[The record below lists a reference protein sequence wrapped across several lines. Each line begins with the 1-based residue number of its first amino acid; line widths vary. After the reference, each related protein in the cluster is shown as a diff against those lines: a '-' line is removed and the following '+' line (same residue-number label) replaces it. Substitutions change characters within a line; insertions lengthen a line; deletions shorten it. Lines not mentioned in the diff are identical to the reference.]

1 MVYASGPGHMHS
13 SSSSMLFALP
23 LSENELWLG
32 SLPSFQWSELGLETS
47 LVVLIIKDEHDLFF
61 YLCYQ
66 ALPSRIALSYKCSV
80 TFVERHIVDS
90 NCNGLVLANIEYK
103 AFIEI

>member
-1 MVYASGPGHMHS
+1 MHS
-13 SSSSMLFALP
+13 SSSSILFALP
-23 LSENELWLG
+23 LSSENELWLG
-32 SLPSFQWSELGLETS
+32 SLLSFQWSELGLETS

-80 TFVERHIVDS
+80 IFVERHIVDG

-103 AFIEI
+103 ASIEI

>member
-1 MVYASGPGHMHS
+1 MHS

-23 LSENELWLG
+23 LSLENELCLG
-32 SLPSFQWSELGLETS
+32 SLLSFQWSELGLETS
-47 LVVLIIKDEHDLFF
+47 LVVLIIKDERNLFF

-80 TFVERHIVDS
+80 DFCGEAHCGQQLQWFGVS
-90 NCNGLVLANIEYK
+90 
-103 AFIEI
+103 